1 MFKNI
6 CVFEYG
12 KNINTLSHK
21 DGHNIRIG
29 SKEEFLGSGKNTN
42 HSEILLICY
51 I

>member
-12 KNINTLSHK
+12 KNTNTLSHK
-21 DGHNIRIG
+21 DWHNIWIG
-29 SKEEFLGSGKNTN
+29 SKEEFLGYEKNTN
-42 HSEILLICY
+42 HSEILLLCY